1 MKKRETIINELNVSI
16 LNQFYLK
23 IKDGEKLNM
32 IIISNYLQIKK
43 MEYLYIEHLYEKLDL
58 P

>member
-32 IIISNYLQIKK
+32 IITSNYLQIKK
-43 MEYLYIEHLYEKLDL
+43 MEYLYIEQLYEKLDL